1 MWLEQSDEGKVEG
14 NEMNKEIGGCG
25 GGVWEGRA
33 LIGPFQWDACQVK
46 GRGFL

>member
-25 GGVWEGRA
+25 AAFGRVEP
-33 LIGPFQWDACQVK
+33 L
-46 GRGFL
+46 